1 MAGQRKSVPTSQ
13 FRVPRYK
20 EKAKKGEFPD
30 FEVGGTPF
38 QAVRFIHDWTD
49 SVIAAV
55 CENPVK
61 TK

>member
-1 MAGQRKSVPTSQ
+1 VGIKPHPQVKSLSILTGK
-13 FRVPRYK
+13 REGVPRV
-20 EKAKKGEFPD
+20 
-30 FEVGGTPF
+30 EVGGTPF

-49 SVIAAV
+49 SFIAAV